1 MPRRYGAP
9 YFRPMK
15 IVAAVLAGGLGVR
28 LWPRST
34 ERKPK
39 QFVHVLGEGTLI
51 QNTVARLAP
60 FIDATDVFVVTTPE
74 FRDLV
79 CDQLPSVQEH
89 HILSEPFGRNTG
101 PAIGFAATR
110 LRALLGDDAIMVVLP
125 SDHLISNVREF
136 HLLLE
141 KACAAA
147 TALGRII
154 TIGVMPTRAE
164 TGFGYIQVGDDI
176 DTDNPVLRGV
186 VRSVRTFAE
195 KPDASTAQ
203 RFIDAG
209 DFIWNSGIVVATV
222 GTILDRIGQ
231 YLPDHA
237 PLLSQFERAV
247 GTENEAFVLES
258 VYRQMRSVSFD
269 VGVLEQDPTI
279 GVVEG
284 AFGWSDVGTWDEL
297 YRMSMKDGKNNV
309 LEGNVLAINTTNC
322 LVSASTGRLI
332 GLINADNLVV
342 VETESSLLISKRGQT
357 EDVRD
362 FVDQLRRRNIA
373 KHF

>member
-1 MPRRYGAP
+1 
-9 YFRPMK
+9 MK
-15 IVAAVLAGGLGVR
+15 IVAVVLAGGHGVR

-51 QNTVARLAP
+51 QNTVSRLAP
-60 FIDATDVFVVTTPE
+60 FVAPQDVYVIATPE
-74 FRDLV
+74 QQDHVIR
-79 CDQLPSVQEH
+79 QLPAVPIDHVLE
-89 HILSEPFGRNTG
+89 EPFGRNTG
-101 PAIGFAATR
+101 PAIGLAATKLHAR
-110 LRALLGDDAIMVVLP
+110 EGGDTVMVVLP

-136 HLLLE
+136 QVVLDR
-141 KACAAA
+141 ACTAAI
-147 TALGRII
+147 TMERII

-164 TGFGYIQVGDDI
+164 TGYGYIQVGDEI
-176 DTDNPVLRGV
+176 ATDNPLLTSV
-186 VRSVRTFAE
+186 VKSVGTFAE

-203 RFIDAG
+203 RFLDAG
-209 DFIWNSGIVVATV
+209 DFVWNSGIVVGTV
-222 GTILDRIGQ
+222 NTILRRIAE
-231 YLPDHA
+231 YLPDYA
-237 PLLSQFERAV
+237 PLFQQYERSI
-247 GTENEAFVLES
+247 GSPDEDLVLES

-269 VGVLEQDPTI
+269 VGVLERDSSI

-309 LEGNVLAINTTNC
+309 LEGNVVALNSTNC
-322 LVSASTGRLI
+322 LVSGSTGRLI
-332 GLINADNLVV
+332 GVVDVDNLII
-342 VETESSLLISKRGQT
+342 VETESSMLICKRGQA

-362 FVDQLRRRNIA
+362 LVDLLRRRHIA

>member
-1 MPRRYGAP
+1 
-9 YFRPMK
+9 MK
-15 IVAAVLAGGLGVR
+15 IVAVVLGGGLGVR

-51 QNTVARLAP
+51 QNTVSRLAP
-60 FIDATDVFVVTTPE
+60 FIDASDVYVVSTPE
-74 FRDLV
+74 LHDLV
-79 CDQLPSVQEH
+79 RDQLPSIQDQ

-101 PAIGFAATR
+101 PAIGFAATK
-110 LRALLGDDAIMVVLP
+110 LRATVGEDAVMVVLP

-136 HLLLE
+136 HVILD
-141 KACAAA
+141 KACSAAI
-147 TALGRII
+147 ALGRII

-164 TGFGYIQVGDDI
+164 TGYGYIQVGDEI
-176 DTDNPVLRGV
+176 ATENPVLRGDV
-186 VRSVRTFAE
+186 KSVETFAE

-209 DFIWNSGIVVATV
+209 DFVWNSGIVVGTV
-222 GTILDRIGQ
+222 GAILDRIDEF
-231 YLPDHA
+231 LPDHA
-237 PLLSQFERAV
+237 PLLAQYERAI
-247 GTENEAFVLES
+247 GTPDEGLVLET

-269 VGVLEQDPTI
+269 VGVLEHDRSL

-309 LEGNVLAINTTNC
+309 LEGNVLAVNTTNS
-322 LVSASTGRLI
+322 LVSGSTGRLI
-332 GLINADNLVV
+332 AMINADNLVV
-342 VETESSLLISKRGQT
+342 VETESSILICKRGQT

-362 FVDQLRRRNIA
+362 LVDQLRRRHIA